1 MDLKESYF
9 NDGVRFFENFDGFK
23 NNMKIAAAHKGKKHD
38 YSSTANKICVNDG
51 QHNKFISEDEMSH
64 YQHMG

>member
-1 MDLKESYF
+1 
-9 NDGVRFFENFDGFK
+9 
-23 NNMKIAAAHKGKKHD
+23 MKIAAAHKGKKHD